1 MLDCFHRLFTEEIMK
16 LNDSQIKQMK
26 NDDAKFGEK
35 QQKKLNHGGKNKHMI
50 NYAKMRMDDILSMDT
65 ELDNLDDEYYD
76 DTTQFNKVK

>member
-1 MLDCFHRLFTEEIMK
+1 MK

-35 QQKKLNHGGKNKHMI
+35 QQKKLTHHSKHKHMV

-65 ELDNLDDEYYD
+65 DLDDLDNLDNEYD
-76 DTTQFNKVK
+76 DAISSRKLNNSI